1 MENSNKKSIENL
13 GQILYDNNIRITNYD
28 YESALFLLL
37 KLGASDDTINLF
49 KKESFH
55 VFVEIMRIETVDSMQ
70 NMFKPI

>member
-1 MENSNKKSIENL
+1 MSNNTTTKEIAQL
-13 GQILYDNNIRITNYD
+13 LYDNNIKISSYD
-28 YESALFLLL
+28 YEIALLLLL

-55 VFVEIMRIETVDSMQ
+55 VFVEIMRIETVNSMQ

>member
-1 MENSNKKSIENL
+1 MSNNTTIKEIAQL
-13 GQILYDNNIRITNYD
+13 LYDNNIKISSYD
-28 YESALFLLL
+28 YEIALLLLL

>member
-1 MENSNKKSIENL
+1 MSNNTTTKEIAQL
-13 GQILYDNNIRITNYD
+13 LYDNNIKISSYD
-28 YESALFLLL
+28 YEIALLL
-37 KLGASDDTINLF
+37 LMKLGASDDTINLF

>member
-1 MENSNKKSIENL
+1 MSNNTTIKEIAQL
-13 GQILYDNNIRITNYD
+13 LYDNNIKISSYD
-28 YESALFLLL
+28 YEIALLLLL
-37 KLGASDDTINLF
+37 KLGGSDDTINLF

>member
-1 MENSNKKSIENL
+1 MSNNTTIKEIAQL
-13 GQILYDNNIRITNYD
+13 LYDNNIKISSYD
-28 YESALFLLL
+28 YEIALLLLL
-37 KLGASDDTINLF
+37 KLGASDNTINLF